1 MIYTYSLGLCR
12 HTILESKGHTKVT
25 KGIIRYA
32 TFYPQTL
39 LLYKKKG
46 SKIKDF
52 LFKIQAFIF
61 IAPARMWFFCHLGE
75 MHLKVKG

>member
-1 MIYTYSLGLCR
+1 M
-12 HTILESKGHTKVT
+12 
-25 KGIIRYA
+25 
-32 TFYPQTL
+32 L